1 MSDYPLRMEAEL
13 RAHLVRCAQAY
24 ATARKL
30 ELVTVGRL
38 AAGDWRF
45 FERIESGS
53 GFTARKYDDTM
64 QWFSANWPANTDWPE
79 GVERPASPQD
89 AAA

>member
-1 MSDYPLRMEAEL
+1 MEAEL

-24 ATARKL
+24 AAARKL
-30 ELVTVGRL
+30 EIVTVGRL

-53 GFTARKYDDTM
+53 GFTARKYDDTIK
-64 QWFSANWPANTDWPE
+64 WFSDNWPADAVWPE
-79 GVERPASPQD
+79 DVDRPAPQD